1 MRGLESI
8 IYSTYGVGGAT
19 CWGAVCGWK
28 GVCVCVKTKNF
39 PWCLK
44 VEFTAAGWTH
54 TFYDCYSCD
63 RWPAEFSVWQ
73 WTVKKQRCT
82 FGIVIAW
89 KWILPE
95 FGNYLFFFA
104 FSFVYSDCFIIRGY
118 FVFFICGEMV
128 RFARLS
134 SWHSWDLLHG
144 DSDIPEDDVKAKLT
158 DCEVRLLFTRLLC

>member
-8 IYSTYGVGGAT
+8 IYSPYGVGGAT

-63 RWPAEFSVWQ
+63 RWPAEFSVWR
-73 WTVKKQRCT
+73 WRSSD
-82 FGIVIAW
+82 ALSELW
-89 KWILPE
+89 LP
-95 FGNYLFFFA
+95 GNGFFLSLEITSFFFLLFLLFA
-104 FSFVYSDCFIIRGY
+104 QTALLSGDISFFSFVEKW
-118 FVFFICGEMV
+118 FVLPVCHPGTAGTFCTGSVISLRMT
-128 RFARLS
+128 LKQS
-134 SWHSWDLLHG
+134 
-144 DSDIPEDDVKAKLT
+144 
-158 DCEVRLLFTRLLC
+158 